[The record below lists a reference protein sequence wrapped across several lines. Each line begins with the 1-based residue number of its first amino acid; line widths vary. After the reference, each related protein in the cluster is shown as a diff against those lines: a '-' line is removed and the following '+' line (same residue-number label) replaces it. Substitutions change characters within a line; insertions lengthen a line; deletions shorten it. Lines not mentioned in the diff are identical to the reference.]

1 MSSIKNNK
9 LINENMINVAVL
21 YGGRS
26 AEHEISLISAKNV
39 LNAINKDKYNIIE
52 VKIDKKGN
60 WSIDNQPVQLLLN
73 YGEGKIINQNT
84 AKTVA
89 QVEVL
94 YPVLHGPYGED
105 GTIQALAKIAGL
117 PCVGPNLISSA
128 MCMDKDVCKRVLQSA
143 DIKIARFV
151 TLRKHSKNNL
161 SYSEITKY
169 LGNQL
174 FIKPANM
181 GSSVGISF
189 ANDEES
195 FNKAVVDAY
204 KYDNKLIVEEK
215 IKGREI
221 ECAVL
226 GNIEA
231 ESSAPGEIVPTKGF
245 YSYESKYLDEKGAI
259 LKVPADLPVELSE
272 KAKTLALKAFE
283 YLECKGMARVD
294 MFLTENGEF
303 IINEINTLPGFT
315 EISMYPKLWDY
326 SGVNSTQLTDQAV
339 GLFGRKFY
347 PINRYAYTICN
358 RRL

>member
-1 MSSIKNNK
+1 MTNI
-9 LINENMINVAVL
+9 AVL

-39 LNAINKDKYNIIE
+39 LNAIDKTKYTITE

-60 WSIDNQPVQLLLN
+60 WTIDNMPAQLLLN
-73 YGEGKIINQNT
+73 YGEGKIINPNT
-84 AKTVA
+84 AKLIAKVDL
-89 QVEVL
+89 L

-128 MCMDKDVCKRVLQSA
+128 MCMDKDVCKRILQSA
-143 DIKIARFV
+143 DIKVARFV

-161 SYSEITKY
+161 PYAEITKY
-169 LGNQL
+169 LGNKL
-174 FIKPANM
+174 FVKPANM

-189 ANDEES
+189 ADDEQT
-195 FNKAVVDAY
+195 FNRAVAEAY
-204 KYDNKLIVEEK
+204 KYDNKLIIEEK
-215 IKGREI
+215 IQGREI

-231 ESSAPGEIVPTKGF
+231 VSSEPGEIVPSKGF
-245 YSYESKYLDEKGAI
+245 YSYESKYIDEDGAV
-259 LKVPADLPVELSE
+259 LKVPAELTSELSAR
-272 KAKTLALKAFE
+272 AKQLALKAFE

-294 MFLTENGEF
+294 MFLTPNNEF

-315 EISMYPKLWDY
+315 EISMYPKLWEY
-326 SGVNSTQLTDQAV
+326 SGINSTKLTDMLIQ
-339 GLFGRKFY
+339 
-347 PINRYAYTICN
+347 YAIEDFKNKTIST
-358 RRL
+358 LS